1 MNFISGS
8 DTNKA
13 LSIVIPVYN
22 SEQILPLLHER
33 LTKVLLKY
41 NEEYEIIFIEDFS
54 SDNSWDI
61 IKQLV
66 NTDNCVSGVR
76 LSRNYGQH
84 NALLCGIHKAK
95 YGIIV
100 TIDDDLQNPP
110 EEIPNLIETFNKGY
124 DVVYGTPVEEKHGLL
139 RDLASQ
145 ITKYVLQGT
154 MGAQT
159 ARKVSAFRV
168 FRTSLR
174 DAFENYSGSFVS
186 IDVLLTWGTTLF
198 IAQPVEHEE
207 RKIGVSNYTFKKLIT
222 HAMNMITGFSVL
234 PLQIASVVGF
244 FFALFGVGL
253 FCLVV
258 IRYFL
263 YGTPVP
269 GWPFLAS
276 IISIFSGA
284 QLFTLGIM
292 GEYLAR
298 MHFRLMDKPSYSV
311 RETVK

>member
-1 MNFISGS
+1 MNFVSGS

-13 LSIVIPVYN
+13 LSIVVPVYN
-22 SEQILPLLHER
+22 SEQTLPLLHER
-33 LTKVLLKY
+33 LTNVLLKY
-41 NEEYEIIFIEDFS
+41 NEEYEIIFIEDCS
-54 SDNSWDI
+54 SDNSWEI

-66 NTDNCVSGVR
+66 KTDKRVSGFR
-76 LSRNYGQH
+76 LGRNYGQH

-139 RDLASQ
+139 RDLASR
-145 ITKYVLQGT
+145 ITKYVLQGA

-159 ARKVSAFRV
+159 ARNVSAFRV

-174 DAFENYSGSFVS
+174 DAFKNYSGSFVS
-186 IDVLLTWGTTLF
+186 IDVLLTWGTTRF
-198 IAQPVEHEE
+198 TAQPVEHEE
-207 RKIGVSNYTFKKLIT
+207 RKIGVSNYTFRKLIT

-234 PLQIASVVGF
+234 PLQIASVAGF
-244 FFALFGVGL
+244 FFALFGVGV
-253 FCLVV
+253 FCMVV

-263 YGTPVP
+263 QGTPVP

-276 IISIFSGA
+276 IIAIFSGA

-298 MHFRLMDKPSYSV
+298 IHFRSMGKPAYSV
-311 RETVK
+311 RENAK

>member
-1 MNFISGS
+1 MNFVSGS

-13 LSIVIPVYN
+13 LSIVVPVYN

-66 NTDNCVSGVR
+66 KTDQCVSGVR

-84 NALLCGIHKAK
+84 NALLCGIRKAK

-139 RDLASQ
+139 RDLASR
-145 ITKYVLQGT
+145 ITKYVLQGA

-159 ARKVSAFRV
+159 ARNVSSFRV

-174 DAFENYSGSFVS
+174 DAFKNYTGSFVS
-186 IDVLLTWGTTLF
+186 IDVLLTWGTTRF
-198 IAQPVEHEE
+198 IAQPVKHEE
-207 RKIGVSNYTFKKLIT
+207 RKIGVSNYTFRKLLT

-244 FFALFGVGL
+244 FFALFGVGV

-258 IRYFL
+258 IRYL
-263 YGTPVP
+263 LHGTPVP
-269 GWPFLAS
+269 GWHFLAS

-298 MHFRLMDKPSYSV
+298 IHFRVMEKPAYSV
-311 RETVK
+311 RENAK